1 MARALGA
8 SLYALV
14 LGPPRPAAA
23 VEVLA
28 AAAAAHGADK
38 LLVGEVAAAVP
49 VALDAAWGGALGRL
63 FERIP
68 PAIVLFP
75 AGKAGLELGPAL
87 AARLGATYAPRCEVK
102 VEGFGR
108 PADSGVRLERLRP
121 DERSLRSLDPV
132 GWERP
137 IVATLG
143 AGEPPAPRPAIEIG
157 VEILPDP
164 AVDLAPAP
172 AIVGPDAW
180 AAWPEARLVVLVG
193 TAGGPRQPGE
203 DEGEGAGL
211 LATHI
216 AKALGPQLERRGA
229 VVAAASDVP
238 PAVLEATSA
247 QIVLKLGWS
256 PARLPAL
263 PDTRLAVVLEAD
275 APEPPPPDDRCDI
288 LLRLEPGETLDG
300 SLAQRLLAQL
310 LSEDAVI
317 ARGAVR

>member
-14 LGPPRPAAA
+14 LGPPRTAAA
-23 VEVLA
+23 VDVLA
-28 AAAAAHGADK
+28 AAAAAYGADK
-38 LLVGEVAAAVP
+38 LLVGEVAAAIP
-49 VALDAAWGGALGRL
+49 LALDAAWGAALVRL

-68 PAIVLFP
+68 PAVVLFP
-75 AGKAGLELGPAL
+75 AGKVGLELGPAL

-157 VEILPDP
+157 VEILPEP
-164 AVDLAPAP
+164 MVDLAPAP

-180 AAWPEARLVVLVG
+180 AAWPEARLIVLVG
-193 TAGGPRQPGE
+193 TAGGPRRQGE
-203 DEGEGAGL
+203 DEGART

-229 VVAAASDVP
+229 VVAAASEVP
-238 PAVLEATSA
+238 AAVLEATSA

-300 SLAQRLLAQL
+300 SLSQRLLAQL